1 MSAKDKVVIVTGGAR
16 NMGFHAAAGLVRR
29 GARVAIIAR
38 SEEALAEAKATLGD
52 EVLTI
57 AAQLS
62 DRIQIEE
69 SIAKVADHFGGID
82 GIVNNA
88 GVAYPNRVE
97 KLDPEQVLEQVAI
110 NLLAPIFSCRAI
122 IPYLRQRGGGR
133 IVNVSSAT
141 AHVEGAFSFLSIY
154 GATKAGLERFTDELR
169 HEVQRDDIAVTCFI
183 PGDTSTGFGTGWDP
197 DVVQDAYVDWLE
209 RGPYWNGMMPVEVVG
224 DEIAHIFDLPSNVT
238 YEFMMLRPVGR
249 SGKMLEGS

>member
-16 NMGFHAAAGLVRR
+16 NMGFHCAAGLVRR
-29 GARVAIIAR
+29 GAKVAIIAR
-38 SEEALAEAKATLGD
+38 GEEALAEAKRKLGSD
-52 EVLTI
+52 VLTI

-62 DRIQIEE
+62 ERTQIEDA
-69 SIAKVADHFGGID
+69 IAQVADHFGGID

-97 KLDPEQVLEQVAI
+97 SLDPDQVLEQTAI
-110 NLLAPIFSCRAI
+110 NLLAPIFACRAI
-122 IPYLRQRGGGR
+122 IPHLRARGGGR

-141 AHVEGAFSFLSIY
+141 VHVEGAFSFLSIY

-169 HEVQRDDIAVTCFI
+169 YEVQRDNIAVTSFI

-197 DVVQDAYVDWLE
+197 DVVQEAYADWME
-209 RGPYWNGMMPVEVVG
+209 RGPYWNGMMPVEAVG
-224 DEIAHIFDLPSNVT
+224 EEIAHIFDLPSNVT

-249 SGKMLEGS
+249 SGKVLEGG

>member
-1 MSAKDKVVIVTGGAR
+1 MSAVGKVIIVTGGAR

-29 GARVAIIAR
+29 GAKVAIVAR
-38 SEEALAEAKATLGD
+38 DEAALAEARAKLGD

-62 DRIQIEE
+62 DAAQIDGV
-69 SIAKVADHFGGID
+69 IARAADHFGGLD

-97 KLDPEQVLEQVAI
+97 ALDTAQVQEQIAI
-110 NLLAPIFSCRAI
+110 NLVAPILTCRAI
-122 IPYLRQRGGGR
+122 IPYLRARGGGR

-154 GATKAGLERFTDELR
+154 GATKSGLERFTDELR
-169 HEVQRDDIAVTCFI
+169 YEVQRDKIAVTSFI
-183 PGDTSTGFGTGWDP
+183 PGDTTTAFGTGWDP
-197 DVVQDAYVDWLE
+197 DTMGQAYADWLE
-209 RGPYWNGMMPVEVVG
+209 RGPYWNGSMRVEDVG
-224 DEIAHIFDLPSNVT
+224 EEIAHCFDLPDDAA
-238 YEFMMLRPVGR
+238 YEFVMMRPVGHQPKR
-249 SGKMLEGS
+249 LI